1 MIWNFSA
8 TRNHWIDTT
17 GHIDNHW
24 KDLDYQIKLYFHLF
38 ERSTTFNMQKQG
50 HIFLTFFHLKD
61 PKTVTRYSPVLSIRA
76 PWSVLIY
83 RGAAISIGASKRVSS
98 ITSIPPCR
106 VNQQEICYD
115 QILWGIPIYD
125 QWEEVSP
132 WWNIMLFL
140 VQNGSEQSKMQNLYV
155 TWHVGR
161 MLALP
166 KAYQAYQ
173 DLPVRFMMTCLEHGK
188 SPLKKKSIHD
198 MPLVGC
204 LGGRHCK
211 GPRENKSFLQPENR
225 LKSWIFAP

>member
-1 MIWNFSA
+1 MIWNFSP
-8 TRNHWIDTT
+8 TRNHWIATT

-24 KDLDYQIKLYFHLF
+24 NDLDYQIKLCKLYFHLF

-50 HIFLTFFHLKD
+50 YNWYNIYLFFHLKD
-61 PKTVTRYSPVLSIRA
+61 PRAVRHYSPVFSIRA

-125 QWEEVSP
+125 QWEDVSP
-132 WWNIMLFL
+132 WWNILLFL
-140 VQNGSEQSKMQNLYV
+140 VQNGSEQSKLQNLYV

-173 DLPVRFMMTCLEHGK
+173 DLPVRCMMTCLEHGK
-188 SPLKKKSIHD
+188 SPIKKHQVF
-198 MPLVGC
+198 MAC
-204 LGGRHCK
+204 L
-211 GPRENKSFLQPENR
+211 
-225 LKSWIFAP
+225 W